1 MPARVRRQLRR
12 TGAVADIRRRR
23 APLCAAV
30 ALVLGLAASSGC
42 AGDGPSVDTTAVPTP
57 TPTPGASDTYGRI
70 QREVFDVHCL
80 SAGCHDAAGQA
91 AGLVLDAGVSY
102 GDLVGVM
109 PTNPIAAARGLL
121 RVTPGDPEQS
131 YLYVKL
137 SAAGGVL
144 GSRMP
149 LGQPPLPA
157 DEIELVRSW
166 ILDGAPAPNAASAAG
181 H

>member
-1 MPARVRRQLRR
+1 MPARVRCQRR
-12 TGAVADIRRRR
+12 RAGAVADVRRRR
-23 APLCAAV
+23 ATLCAAV
-30 ALVLGLAASSGC
+30 ALVCGLAAWSSC
-42 AGDGPSVDTTAVPTP
+42 AGDGPTVAATAVPTP
-57 TPTPGASDTYGRI
+57 TPTPGASDTYGQI

-80 SAGCHDAAGQA
+80 SAGCHNAASQA

-102 GDLVGVM
+102 GDLVGVV
-109 PTNPIAAARGLL
+109 PTNPVAATQGLL
-121 RVTPGDPEQS
+121 RVTAGDPEQS

-166 ILDGAPAPNAASAAG
+166 ILDGAPAPNAVSAAR